1 MQLVLFV
8 IQTKL
13 ILSAFS
19 APKLAQVGLMAG
31 CYHWDVECEFM
42 GNGAVLPEMRLPII
56 SVAGYYRNSPFVLVV
71 FSPPHQQ
78 RHR

>member
-19 APKLAQVGLMAG
+19 APKLAQVSLMAG

-56 SVAGYYRNSPFVLVV
+56 SGAGYYW
-71 FSPPHQQ
+71 QQ
-78 RHR
+78 SFRIGCFFPSSSTET